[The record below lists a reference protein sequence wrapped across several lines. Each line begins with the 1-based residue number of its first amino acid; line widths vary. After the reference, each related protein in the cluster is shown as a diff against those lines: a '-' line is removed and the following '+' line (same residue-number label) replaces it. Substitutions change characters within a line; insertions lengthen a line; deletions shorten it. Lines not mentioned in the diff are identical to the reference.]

1 MKLIH
6 LSISVA
12 VSARFCAC
20 LVVPSL
26 ATMAIVVGT
35 VVDCVMRNDYECRV
49 LEYTNHKHKTVAT
62 VWVNPENKISFQSKW
77 TTSEFHGLFQ
87 DEDHE
92 GRLRM
97 FFHYDG
103 DESKAKT
110 AVAIRFRQGLWE
122 GHDGCNRSITVRF
135 LFKLQYCQTCEAWH
149 RMP

>member
-1 MKLIH
+1 M
-6 LSISVA
+6 
-12 VSARFCAC
+12 
-20 LVVPSL
+20 
-26 ATMAIVVGT
+26 ATVVGT

-92 GRLRM
+92 ARLRM
-97 FFHYDG
+97 KFHYNG

-110 AVAIRFRQGLWE
+110 AVVIRDRQGYWE
-122 GHDGCNRSITVRF
+122 GHDGRGRFITVK
-135 LFKLQYCQTCEAWH
+135 LVYTLQYCNTCQGWH
-149 RMP
+149 RMAWTL